1 MRQSIGQRQHLEGL
15 LAILEVDGSAVTTAF
30 AQAGL
35 LSGLHIADVK
45 KGAGADSN
53 LVTVQFKF
61 PFGMN
66 PKAFYQAITLN
77 CVPRTETTALNS
89 IAIRTLQNDLATK
102 ADDCDFLIF
111 VYGTEGIREG
121 KY

>member
-1 MRQSIGQRQHLEGL
+1 MRQGIGQRQFLEGL
-15 LAILEVDGSAVTTAF
+15 VAVLEIDGSAVTTTY

-35 LSGLHIADVK
+35 LGGLYIADVK

-53 LVTVQFKF
+53 LVTVQFKS
-61 PFGMN
+61 PFGLV
-66 PKAFYQAITLN
+66 PRAFYQAITLN
-77 CVPRTETTALNS
+77 CVPRTEASTVSTLAV
-89 IAIRTLQNDLATK
+89 RTLQNDLATK